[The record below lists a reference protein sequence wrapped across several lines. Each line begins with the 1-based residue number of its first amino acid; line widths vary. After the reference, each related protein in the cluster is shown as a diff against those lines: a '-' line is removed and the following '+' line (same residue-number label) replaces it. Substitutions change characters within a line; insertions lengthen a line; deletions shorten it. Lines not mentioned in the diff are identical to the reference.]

1 MAPSAGYTSG
11 CLLTRRID
19 QAMRVAFTK
28 MHGLGNDF
36 VLIRGDG
43 LALPSA
49 DRIRALAD
57 RRRGIGFDQLLWLE
71 APRQAGDDVYYRI
84 FNTDGSEAEQ
94 CGNGARCIARLIAG
108 CSQRELRLGHA
119 GGSVRA
125 RIAAD
130 GRVTVEMA
138 VPEFRPTLVPF
149 VADQHQSAFTIDVGG
164 ESVKIGVVS
173 MGNPHA
179 VMRVDD
185 IATARVAEL
194 GALLE
199 SHVRF
204 PNRANIGFMQVI
216 AANRIR
222 LRVFERG
229 VGETQ
234 ACGTGACAAVVVGR
248 SWNLLDSEVGVELP
262 GGTLQIRWD
271 GPGQSVWMTGDAVTA
286 FEGSTEL

>member
-1 MAPSAGYTSG
+1 
-11 CLLTRRID
+11 
-19 QAMRVAFTK
+19 MRVPFTK

-36 VLIRGDG
+36 VLVRGDG

-57 RRRGIGFDQLLWLE
+57 RRRGIGFDQMLWLE

-94 CGNGARCIARLIAG
+94 CGNGARCIARLIG
-108 CSQRELRLGHA
+108 GQSQRELHLGHA
-119 GGSVRA
+119 SGSVLA

-130 GRVTVEMA
+130 GRITVEMA
-138 VPEFRPTLVPF
+138 VPEFRPELIPF
-149 VADQHQSAFTIDVGG
+149 VADAQKNAYAIEVAG
-164 ESVKIGVVS
+164 EILQIGVVS

-185 IATARVAEL
+185 VATARVAQL
-194 GALLE
+194 GTLLGQ
-199 SHVRF
+199 HVRF
-204 PNRANIGFMQVI
+204 PNRANIGFMQVM

-229 VGETQ
+229 VGETE
-234 ACGTGACAAVVVGR
+234 ACGTGACAAVVTGR
-248 SWNLLDSEVGVELP
+248 TWSLLDPEVSVELP

-271 GPGQSVWMTGDAVTA
+271 GPGQPVWMTGDAVKV
-286 FEGSTEL
+286 FEGSAEL